1 MVEKLFLSFY
11 SLTYLKTSQESL
23 PTYSVNQLNQSI
35 GLLLSR
41 GFAPKFILKA
51 TVSKSQLK
59 KGHLWMTLTDGNASV
74 DGVAW
79 SSTIKSLKFL
89 PKQDDG
95 VVIVGKLNF
104 WETQARISIQIID
117 IRASISTV
125 LKKFE
130 IVKTKLLQEG
140 LIDDSLRK
148 KLPEYPHSI
157 GILTSVPSSAL
168 ADMLRTA
175 KERWP
180 LTKMN
185 IIPIPVQGNNENK
198 VQSILR
204 KLKKNKLELNAIVI
218 ARGGGSREDLML
230 FDSEIIAREI
240 ATFPIP
246 VITGIGHED
255 DLTVSDL
262 VSDHR
267 AATPTAAIVDLLPS
281 REIEKINFLK
291 TRKMLKN
298 YFKFF
303 LQNKKNFLIT
313 KKAVLKLHSPKILIK
328 AKRTK
333 IKHIYQLLNALSPNR
348 LLKRGFALITDEKGN
363 SIYSVKSINEKDK
376 LFVQLSDGKITAEVD
391 TINYDKIKNTK

>member
-1 MVEKLFLSFY
+1 MTDFKNAKQ
-11 SLTYLKTSQESL
+11 SLT
-23 PTYSVNQLNQSI
+23 TYSVKELNQSI
-35 GLLLSR
+35 GLLISR

-51 TVSKSQLK
+51 TVSKSQIK
-59 KGHLWMTLTDGNASV
+59 KGHLWLTLTDGKASV

-79 SSTIKSLKFL
+79 SSTINSLKFL

-104 WETQARISIQIID
+104 WESQARVSVQVFD
-117 IRASISTV
+117 IRPSISTV

-130 IVKTKLLQEG
+130 VVKLKLLKEG
-140 LIDDSLRK
+140 LIDDSLRR
-148 KLPEYPHSI
+148 KLPKYPHSV

-168 ADMLRTA
+168 ADMLRTS

-180 LTKMN
+180 LTTLH
-185 IIPIPVQGNNENK
+185 IIPIPVQGNNENELK
-198 VQSILR
+198 SILNR
-204 KLKKNKLELNAIVI
+204 LKKNKLKLDALII

-267 AATPTAAIVDLLPS
+267 SATPTAAIVDLLPS
-281 REIEKINFLK
+281 REIEKSNFL
-291 TRKMLKN
+291 T
-298 YFKFF
+298 
-303 LQNKKNFLIT
+303 NKKILKDYLKLFFQNQKKFLST
-313 KKAVLKLHSPKILIK
+313 KKTFFQSHSPQLLIK
-328 AKRTK
+328 NKRIK
-333 IKHIYQLLNALSPNR
+333 INYIYKLLNALSPEK
-348 LLKRGFALITDEKGN
+348 LLKRGFALITNESGD
-363 SIYSVKSINEKDK
+363 SIYSVKNIKEKDK
-376 LFVQLSDGKITAEVD
+376 LLVQLSDGKITAEVKS
-391 TINYDKIKNTK
+391 INYDKV

>member
-1 MVEKLFLSFY
+1 LTDLKNAKQ
-11 SLTYLKTSQESL
+11 SLT
-23 PTYSVNQLNQSI
+23 TYSVKELNESI

-41 GFAPKFILKA
+41 GFAPKFILEA
-51 TVSKSQLK
+51 TVSKSQIK
-59 KGHLWMTLTDGNASV
+59 KGHLWLTLTDGKASV

-95 VVIVGKLNF
+95 VVIIGKLNF
-104 WETQARISIQIID
+104 WESQARVSVQVFD
-117 IRASISTV
+117 IRPSISTV
-125 LKKFE
+125 LRKFE
-130 IVKTKLLQEG
+130 IVKSKLSKEG

-148 KLPEYPHSI
+148 KLPKYPQSL

-180 LTKMN
+180 LTKLQ
-185 IIPIPVQGNNENK
+185 IIPIPVQGDNANK
-198 VQSILR
+198 LKSILS
-204 KLKKNKLELNAIVI
+204 KLKKNKLKLEALII

-255 DLTVSDL
+255 DLTVADL

-267 AATPTAAIVDLLPS
+267 SATPTAAIVDLLPS
-281 REIEKINFLK
+281 REIEKNK
-291 TRKMLKN
+291 
-298 YFKFF
+298 F
-303 LQNKKNFLIT
+303 LQNKKLLKYYLKLFFQNAKKSLIT
-313 KKAVLKLHSPKILIK
+313 KQSIFQSYSPRLLIK
-328 AKRTK
+328 NKRTR
-333 IKHIYQLLNALSPNR
+333 INYMYEILNALSPR
-348 LLKRGFALITDEKGN
+348 KLLKRGFALITDESGN
-363 SIYSVKSINEKDK
+363 SIYSVKNIKENDK
-376 LFVQLSDGKITAEVD
+376 LLVQFYDGKITADVD
-391 TINYDKIKNTK
+391 TLNYDKI

>member
-1 MVEKLFLSFY
+1 MTKLQ
-11 SLTYLKTSQESL
+11 TKKESL
-23 PTYSVNQLNQSI
+23 NTYSVKELNESI

-51 TVSKSQLK
+51 TVSKAQIK
-59 KGHLWMTLTDGNASV
+59 KGHLWLTFTDGKSSV

-95 VVIVGKLNF
+95 VVIIGKLNF
-104 WETQARISIQIID
+104 WESQARISVQVFD

-125 LKKFE
+125 FKKFE
-130 IVKTKLLQEG
+130 IVKSKLMKEG
-140 LIDDSLRK
+140 LLDEALRR
-148 KLPEYPHSI
+148 KLPKYPNSI

-180 LTKMN
+180 LTKLH
-185 IIPIPVQGNNENK
+185 IIPIPVQGNHENEVK
-198 VQSILR
+198 SILSN
-204 KLKKNKLELNAIVI
+204 LKKNKLELNAIII

-230 FDSEIIAREI
+230 FDSEIIAKEI

-267 AATPTAAIVDLLPS
+267 SATPTAAIVDLLPS
-281 REIEKINFLK
+281 REIEKN
-291 TRKMLKN
+291 N
-298 YFKFF
+298 F
-303 LQNKKNFLIT
+303 LQNKTTFKNYLKLFFQNKKNSLIT
-313 KKAVLKLHSPKILIK
+313 KKSFFQAHSPRLLIK
-328 AKRTK
+328 TKRTK
-333 IKHIYQLLNALSPNR
+333 LKYMCELLNALSPEKW
-348 LLKRGFALITDEKGN
+348 LKRGFVLITDEKGN
-363 SIYSVKSINEKDK
+363 SIYSVKSLKEKDK
-376 LFVQLSDGKITAEVD
+376 LLVQFSDGKIIAEVD
-391 TINYDKIKNTK
+391 SLNYDKI

>member
-1 MVEKLFLSFY
+1 MTNS
-11 SLTYLKTSQESL
+11 KTSKEAL
-23 PTYSVNQLNQSI
+23 PTYSVKELNASI

-51 TVSKSQLK
+51 TVSKSQIK
-59 KGHLWMTLTDGNASV
+59 KGHLWLTLTDGKASV

-89 PKQDDG
+89 PKEDDG

-104 WETQARISIQIID
+104 WESQSRISVQVFD

-130 IVKTKLLQEG
+130 IVKSKLFDEG
-140 LIDDSLRK
+140 LIDDSLRR
-148 KLPEYPHSI
+148 KLPKYPHSI

-180 LTKMN
+180 LTKLY
-185 IIPIPVQGNNENK
+185 IIPIPVQGNNETELK
-198 VQSILR
+198 TILS
-204 KLKKNKLELNAIVI
+204 KLRINKLALNTIII
-218 ARGGGSREDLML
+218 ARGGGNREDLML
-230 FDSEIIAREI
+230 FDNESIAREI

-281 REIEKINFLK
+281 REIEIN
-291 TRKMLKN
+291 N
-298 YFKFF
+298 F
-303 LQNKKNFLIT
+303 LQNKKKLNDYFKVFVQNKKKFLNT
-313 KKAVLKLHSPKILIK
+313 KKSFFQSHSPQLLIK
-328 AKRTK
+328 NQRTK
-333 IKHIYQLLNALSPNR
+333 LKYIYQLLDALSPKKW
-348 LLKRGFALITDEKGN
+348 LKRGFSLITDEKGN
-363 SIYSVKSINEKDK
+363 PIYSVKSVKEKDII
-376 LFVQLSDGKITAEVD
+376 LVQFSDGTITAEVNHL
-391 TINYDKIKNTK
+391 NYDKI

>member
-1 MVEKLFLSFY
+1 MTDFKNAKQ
-11 SLTYLKTSQESL
+11 SLT
-23 PTYSVNQLNQSI
+23 TYSVKELNQSI
-35 GLLLSR
+35 GLLISR

-51 TVSKSQLK
+51 TVSKSQIK
-59 KGHLWMTLTDGNASV
+59 KGHLWLTLTDGKASV

-79 SSTIKSLKFL
+79 SSTINSLKFL

-104 WETQARISIQIID
+104 WESQARVSVQVFD
-117 IRASISTV
+117 IRPSISTV

-130 IVKTKLLQEG
+130 VVKLKLLKEG
-140 LIDDSLRK
+140 LIDDSLRR
-148 KLPEYPHSI
+148 KLPKYPHSV

-168 ADMLRTA
+168 ADMLRTS

-180 LTKMN
+180 LTKLQ
-185 IIPIPVQGNNENK
+185 IIPIPVQGNNENELK
-198 VQSILR
+198 SILNR
-204 KLKKNKLELNAIVI
+204 LKKNKLKLDALII

-267 AATPTAAIVDLLPS
+267 SATPTAARVDLLPS
-281 REIEKINFLK
+281 REIEKSNFL
-291 TRKMLKN
+291 T
-298 YFKFF
+298 
-303 LQNKKNFLIT
+303 NKKRLKDYLKLFFQNQKKFLST
-313 KKAVLKLHSPKILIK
+313 KKTFFQSHSPQLLIK
-328 AKRTK
+328 NKRIK
-333 IKHIYQLLNALSPNR
+333 INYIYKLLNALSPEK
-348 LLKRGFALITDEKGN
+348 LLKRGFALITNESGD
-363 SIYSVKSINEKDK
+363 SIYSIKNIKEKDK
-376 LFVQLSDGKITAEVD
+376 LLVQFYDGKISAEVD
-391 TINYDKIKNTK
+391 SLNYDRI

>member
-1 MVEKLFLSFY
+1 MTDLKNAKQ
-11 SLTYLKTSQESL
+11 SLT
-23 PTYSVNQLNQSI
+23 TYSVKELNESI

-41 GFAPKFILKA
+41 GFAPKFILEA
-51 TVSKSQLK
+51 TVSKSQIK
-59 KGHLWMTLTDGNASV
+59 KGHLWLTLTDGKASV

-95 VVIVGKLNF
+95 VVIIGKLNF
-104 WETQARISIQIID
+104 WESQARVSVQVFD
-117 IRASISTV
+117 IRPSISTV
-125 LKKFE
+125 LRKFE
-130 IVKTKLLQEG
+130 IVKSKLFKEG

-148 KLPEYPHSI
+148 KLPKYPHSI

-168 ADMLRTA
+168 ADMLRTS

-180 LTKMN
+180 LTKLQ

-198 VQSILR
+198 LQSILS
-204 KLKKNKLELNAIVI
+204 KLKINKLKLQALII

-255 DLTVSDL
+255 DLTVADL

-267 AATPTAAIVDLLPS
+267 SATPTAAIVDLLPS
-281 REIEKINFLK
+281 REIEKNK
-291 TRKMLKN
+291 
-298 YFKFF
+298 F
-303 LQNKKNFLIT
+303 LQNKKLLKYYLKLFFQNAKKSLIT
-313 KKAVLKLHSPKILIK
+313 KQSIFQSYSPRLLIK
-328 AKRTK
+328 NKRTR
-333 IKHIYQLLNALSPNR
+333 INYMYEILNALSPR
-348 LLKRGFALITDEKGN
+348 KLLKRGFALITDESGN
-363 SIYSVKSINEKDK
+363 SIYSVKNIKENDK
-376 LFVQLSDGKITAEVD
+376 LLVQFYDGKITAEVD
-391 TINYDKIKNTK
+391 SLNYDKI

>member
-1 MVEKLFLSFY
+1 
-11 SLTYLKTSQESL
+11 LTNLKNAQESL
-23 PTYSVNQLNQSI
+23 PTYSVNQLNKSI

-41 GFAPKFILKA
+41 GFAPKFILTA

>member
-1 MVEKLFLSFY
+1 M
-11 SLTYLKTSQESL
+11 TNLKNAQESL
-23 PTYSVNQLNQSI
+23 PTYSVNQLNKSI

-291 TRKMLKN
+291 TKKMLKN

-313 KKAVLKLHSPKILIK
+313 KKSVLKLHSPKILIK

-363 SIYSVKSINEKDK
+363 SIYSVKNIKEKDK

>member
-1 MVEKLFLSFY
+1 M
-11 SLTYLKTSQESL
+11 TNLKIPNESI
-23 PTYSVNQLNQSI
+23 PTYSVNELNKSI
-35 GLLLSR
+35 GLLLRR
-41 GFAPKFILKA
+41 GFSPKFILKA

-59 KGHLWMTLTDGNASV
+59 KGHLWLTLTDGQASV
-74 DGVAW
+74 DAVAW
-79 SSTIKSLKFL
+79 SSVRQSLKFL

-95 VVIVGKLNF
+95 VVIFGKLNF
-104 WETQARISIQIID
+104 WESQARISVQVFD

-130 IVKTKLLQEG
+130 ITKLKLLQEG
-140 LIDDSLRK
+140 LIDDSLRR
-148 KLPEYPHSI
+148 KLPKYPNSI

-180 LTKMN
+180 LTKIH
-185 IIPIPVQGNNENK
+185 IIPIPVQGNNPNEVK
-198 VQSILR
+198 FVLS
-204 KLKKNKLELNAIVI
+204 KLKNNNLKLNAIVI

-246 VITGIGHED
+246 VVTGIGHED
-255 DLTVSDL
+255 DLTISDL

-281 REIEKINFLK
+281 RKLEKTNFLQIK
-291 TRKMLKN
+291 KRLDD

-303 LQNKKNFLIT
+303 LQNKKSFLRS
-313 KKAVLKLHSPKILIK
+313 KKFVFQAHSPQLLLNSKK
-328 AKRTK
+328 TK
-333 IKHIYQLLNALSPNR
+333 IKYIYQLLNALSPER

-363 SIYSVKSINEKDK
+363 SIYSVKRFKEKDK
-376 LFVQLSDGKITAEVD
+376 LFVKLSDGEITAKID
-391 TINYDKIKNTK
+391 HINYDKI

>member
-1 MVEKLFLSFY
+1 MTKLQ
-11 SLTYLKTSQESL
+11 TKKESL
-23 PTYSVNQLNQSI
+23 NTYSVKELNESI

-51 TVSKSQLK
+51 TVSKAQIK
-59 KGHLWMTLTDGNASV
+59 KGHLWLTLTDGQASV
-74 DGVAW
+74 DAVAW

-95 VVIVGKLNF
+95 VVIIGKLNF
-104 WETQARISIQIID
+104 WESQARISVQVFD

-130 IVKTKLLQEG
+130 IVKSKLFKEG
-140 LIDDSLRK
+140 LINDSLRR
-148 KLPEYPHSI
+148 KLPKYPNSI

-180 LTKMN
+180 LTKLH
-185 IIPIPVQGNNENK
+185 IIPIPVQGNNENEVK
-198 VQSILR
+198 SILS
-204 KLKKNKLELNAIVI
+204 KLKKSKLDLNAIII
-218 ARGGGSREDLML
+218 ARGGGKREDLML
-230 FDSEIIAREI
+230 FDSEIIAKEI

-267 AATPTAAIVDLLPS
+267 SATPTAAIVDLLPS
-281 REIEKINFLK
+281 REIERNNFLQNQ
-291 TRKMLKN
+291 TIFENYLKL
-298 YFKFF
+298 FF
-303 LQNKKNFLIT
+303 QNKKNTLIT
-313 KKAVLKLHSPKILIK
+313 KKSFFQAHSPRLLIK
-328 AKRTK
+328 TKRTK
-333 IKHIYQLLNALSPNR
+333 LHYIYGLLNALSPEK
-348 LLKRGFALITDEKGN
+348 LLKRGFALITDEKGH
-363 SIYSVKSINEKDK
+363 SIYSVKSVKEKDK
-376 LFVQLSDGKITAEVD
+376 FFVQFFDGKIIAEVD
-391 TINYDKIKNTK
+391 RINYDKI

>member
-1 MVEKLFLSFY
+1 MN
-11 SLTYLKTSQESL
+11 SLTDLKNAKQSL
-23 PTYSVNQLNQSI
+23 TTYSVKELNESI

-51 TVSKSQLK
+51 TVSKSQIK
-59 KGHLWMTLTDGNASV
+59 KGHLWLTLTDGKASV

-95 VVIVGKLNF
+95 VVIIGKLNF
-104 WETQARISIQIID
+104 WESQARVSVQVFD
-117 IRASISTV
+117 IRPSISTV

-130 IVKTKLLQEG
+130 IVKSKLFQEG

-148 KLPEYPHSI
+148 KLPKYPHSI

-168 ADMLRTA
+168 ADMLRTS

-180 LTKMN
+180 LTKLQ

-198 VQSILR
+198 LQSILS
-204 KLKKNKLELNAIVI
+204 KLKINKFKLQALII

-255 DLTVSDL
+255 DLTVADL

-267 AATPTAAIVDLLPS
+267 SATPTAAIVDLLPS
-281 REIEKINFLK
+281 REIEKNK
-291 TRKMLKN
+291 
-298 YFKFF
+298 F
-303 LQNKKNFLIT
+303 LQNKKLLKYYLKLFFQNTKKLLIT
-313 KKAVLKLHSPKILIK
+313 KRSVFQSYSPRLLIK
-328 AKRTK
+328 NKRTRINYMYK
-333 IKHIYQLLNALSPNR
+333 ILNALSPKK
-348 LLKRGFALITDEKGN
+348 LLKRGFALITDESGN
-363 SIYSVKSINEKDK
+363 SIYSIKNVKENDK
-376 LFVQLSDGKITAEVD
+376 LIVQFCDGKITAEVD
-391 TINYDKIKNTK
+391 SLNYDKI

>member
-1 MVEKLFLSFY
+1 M
-11 SLTYLKTSQESL
+11 TNLKNAQESL
-23 PTYSVNQLNQSI
+23 PTYSVNQLNKSI

>member
-1 MVEKLFLSFY
+1 MTDLKNAKQ
-11 SLTYLKTSQESL
+11 SLT
-23 PTYSVNQLNQSI
+23 TYSVKELNESI

-41 GFAPKFILKA
+41 GFAPKFILEA
-51 TVSKSQLK
+51 TVSKSQIK
-59 KGHLWMTLTDGNASV
+59 KGHLWLTLTDGKASV

-95 VVIVGKLNF
+95 VVIIGKLNF
-104 WETQARISIQIID
+104 WESQARVSVQVFD
-117 IRASISTV
+117 IRPSISTV
-125 LKKFE
+125 LRKFE
-130 IVKTKLLQEG
+130 IVKSKLFKEG

-148 KLPEYPHSI
+148 KLPKYPHSL

-180 LTKMN
+180 LTKLQ
-185 IIPIPVQGNNENK
+185 IIPIPVQGDNANK
-198 VQSILR
+198 LKSILS
-204 KLKKNKLELNAIVI
+204 KLKKNKLKLEALII

-267 AATPTAAIVDLLPS
+267 SATPTAAIVDLLPS
-281 REIEKINFLK
+281 REIEKNK
-291 TRKMLKN
+291 
-298 YFKFF
+298 F
-303 LQNKKNFLIT
+303 LQNKKLLKYYLKLFFQNAKKSLIT
-313 KKAVLKLHSPKILIK
+313 KQSIFQSYSPRLLIK
-328 AKRTK
+328 NKRTR
-333 IKHIYQLLNALSPNR
+333 INYMYEILNALSPR
-348 LLKRGFALITDEKGN
+348 KLLKRGFALITDESGN
-363 SIYSVKSINEKDK
+363 SIYSVKNIKENDK
-376 LFVQLSDGKITAEVD
+376 LLVQFYDGKITADVD
-391 TINYDKIKNTK
+391 TLNYDKI

>member
-1 MVEKLFLSFY
+1 MTDLKNAKQ
-11 SLTYLKTSQESL
+11 SLT
-23 PTYSVNQLNQSI
+23 TYSVKELNESI

-41 GFAPKFILKA
+41 GFAPKFILEA
-51 TVSKSQLK
+51 TVSKSQIK
-59 KGHLWMTLTDGNASV
+59 KGHLWLTLTDGKASV

-95 VVIVGKLNF
+95 VVIIGKLNF
-104 WETQARISIQIID
+104 WESQARVSVQVFD
-117 IRASISTV
+117 IRPSISTV
-125 LKKFE
+125 LRKFE
-130 IVKTKLLQEG
+130 IVKSKLFKEG

-148 KLPEYPHSI
+148 KLPKYPHSL

-180 LTKMN
+180 LTKLQ
-185 IIPIPVQGNNENK
+185 IIPIPVQGDNANK
-198 VQSILR
+198 LKSILS
-204 KLKKNKLELNAIVI
+204 KLKKNKLKLEALII

-255 DLTVSDL
+255 DLTVADL

-267 AATPTAAIVDLLPS
+267 SATPTAAIVDLLPS
-281 REIEKINFLK
+281 REIEKNK
-291 TRKMLKN
+291 
-298 YFKFF
+298 F
-303 LQNKKNFLIT
+303 LQNKKLLKYYLKLFFQNAKKSLIT
-313 KKAVLKLHSPKILIK
+313 KKSIFQSYSPRLLIK
-328 AKRTK
+328 NKRTR
-333 IKHIYQLLNALSPNR
+333 INYMYEILNALSPR
-348 LLKRGFALITDEKGN
+348 KLLKRGFALITDESGN
-363 SIYSVKSINEKDK
+363 SIYSVKNIKENDK
-376 LFVQLSDGKITAEVD
+376 LIVQFFDGKITAEVD
-391 TINYDKIKNTK
+391 SLNYDKI

>member
-1 MVEKLFLSFY
+1 LTDLKNAKQ
-11 SLTYLKTSQESL
+11 SLT
-23 PTYSVNQLNQSI
+23 TYSVKELNESI

-41 GFAPKFILKA
+41 GFAPKFILEA
-51 TVSKSQLK
+51 TVSKSQIK
-59 KGHLWMTLTDGNASV
+59 KGHLWLTLTDGKASV

-95 VVIVGKLNF
+95 VVIIGKLNF
-104 WETQARISIQIID
+104 WESQARVSVQVFD
-117 IRASISTV
+117 IRPSISTV
-125 LKKFE
+125 LRKFE
-130 IVKTKLLQEG
+130 IVKSKLSKEG

-148 KLPEYPHSI
+148 KLPKYPQSL

-180 LTKMN
+180 LTKLQ
-185 IIPIPVQGNNENK
+185 IIPIPVQGDNANK
-198 VQSILR
+198 LKSILS
-204 KLKKNKLELNAIVI
+204 KLKKNKLKLEALII

-255 DLTVSDL
+255 DLTVADL

-267 AATPTAAIVDLLPS
+267 SATPTAAIVDLLPS
-281 REIEKINFLK
+281 REIEKNK
-291 TRKMLKN
+291 
-298 YFKFF
+298 F
-303 LQNKKNFLIT
+303 LQYKRLLKDYLKLFFQNT
-313 KKAVLKLHSPKILIK
+313 KKSLIIKKSVFQSYSPRLLIK
-328 AKRTK
+328 NKRTR
-333 IKHIYQLLNALSPNR
+333 INYMYEILNALSPR
-348 LLKRGFALITDEKGN
+348 KLLKRGFALITDESGN
-363 SIYSVKSINEKDK
+363 SIYSVKNIKENDK
-376 LFVQLSDGKITAEVD
+376 LLVQFYDGKITADVD
-391 TINYDKIKNTK
+391 SLNYDKI

>member
-1 MVEKLFLSFY
+1 MTDLKNAKQ
-11 SLTYLKTSQESL
+11 SLT
-23 PTYSVNQLNQSI
+23 TYSVKELNESI

-41 GFAPKFILKA
+41 GFAPKFILEA
-51 TVSKSQLK
+51 TVSKSQIK
-59 KGHLWMTLTDGNASV
+59 KGHLWLTLTDGKASV

-95 VVIVGKLNF
+95 VVIIGKLNF
-104 WETQARISIQIID
+104 WESQARVSVQVFD
-117 IRASISTV
+117 IRPSISTV
-125 LKKFE
+125 LRKFE
-130 IVKTKLLQEG
+130 IVKSKLFKEG

-148 KLPEYPHSI
+148 KLPKYPHSL

-180 LTKMN
+180 LTKLQ
-185 IIPIPVQGNNENK
+185 IIPIPVQGDNANK
-198 VQSILR
+198 LKSILS
-204 KLKKNKLELNAIVI
+204 KLKKNKLKLEALII

-255 DLTVSDL
+255 DLTVADL

-267 AATPTAAIVDLLPS
+267 SATPTAAIVDLLPS
-281 REIEKINFLK
+281 REIEKNK
-291 TRKMLKN
+291 
-298 YFKFF
+298 F
-303 LQNKKNFLIT
+303 LQNKKLLKYYLKLFFQNAKKSLIT
-313 KKAVLKLHSPKILIK
+313 KQSIFQSYSPRLLIK
-328 AKRTK
+328 NKRTR
-333 IKHIYQLLNALSPNR
+333 INYMYEILNALSPR
-348 LLKRGFALITDEKGN
+348 KLLKRGFALITDESGN
-363 SIYSVKSINEKDK
+363 SIYSVKNIKENDK
-376 LFVQLSDGKITAEVD
+376 LLVQFYDGKITADVD
-391 TINYDKIKNTK
+391 SLNYDKI

>member
-1 MVEKLFLSFY
+1 MNDFNTPK
-11 SLTYLKTSQESL
+11 ESL
-23 PTYSVNQLNQSI
+23 PTYSVNELNKSI

-41 GFAPKFILKA
+41 GLAPKFILNA

-59 KGHLWMTLTDGNASV
+59 KGHLWLTLTDGKASI

-79 SSTIKSLKFL
+79 SSNIKTLKFL

-95 VVIVGKLNF
+95 VIIVGKVNF
-104 WETQARISIQIID
+104 WESQARISVQVID

-130 IVKTKLLQEG
+130 IVKSKLLNEG
-140 LIDDSLRK
+140 LIDNSLRK
-148 KLPEYPHSI
+148 KLPKYPNSV

-168 ADMLRTA
+168 ADLLRTA

-180 LTKMN
+180 LTK
-185 IIPIPVQGNNENK
+185 IHLIPIPVQGNNENEVK
-198 VQSILR
+198 IILS
-204 KLKKNKLELNAIVI
+204 KLKKNNLKLDAIVI

-246 VITGIGHED
+246 VVTGIGHED
-255 DLTVSDL
+255 DLTICDL

-281 REIEKINFLK
+281 RDIEKTNFFQNK
-291 TRKMLKN
+291 KMFQD

-303 LQNKKNFLIT
+303 FEKKKNFLIAKT
-313 KKAVLKLHSPKILIK
+313 TFFQSHSPELLLK
-328 AKRTK
+328 AKKTK
-333 IKHIYQLLNALSPNR
+333 ITYIHQLLNALSPER
-348 LLKRGFALITDEKGN
+348 LLKRGFAFITDENGN
-363 SIYSVKSINEKDK
+363 FIYSVKSIKEKDK
-376 LFVQLSDGKITAEVD
+376 FLVQFSDGKVIAKVD
-391 TINYDKIKNTK
+391 DINYDKIKF